1 MSMKKTAFLL
11 VAVLSFATLMLYM
24 LTGHDRVATP
34 SRTETAREAIVFSGK
49 LDIRAMDD
57 LRVGGRKV
65 LLCGVAFTRPR
76 SLEPIVRDQARRAYQ
91 GQQLDCIQVGGGTP
105 CDGRASPVFGG
116 AVVAQCRTAQGADL
130 AHQLSS
136 DGYLCDLPAQSG
148 SIYKG
153 C

>member
-11 VAVLSFATLMLYM
+11 VAVLGFVTLMLYM
-24 LTGHDRVATP
+24 LAGYDRPKAT

-105 CDGRASPVFGG
+105 CDGRASPVFGD

-148 SIYKG
+148 SIYRG